1 MGDSTKMMKIVNG
14 LNVFKNWKLPNLIVL
29 AGFLIAVTSIICFS
43 GVTRPDADRIDTL
56 NLKIEAMDATI
67 QTLNATIRTL
77 NARLESYEKI
87 LDYRIENIESKLGIK
102 YKEDNHYEK
111 EK

>member
-1 MGDSTKMMKIVNG
+1 MTESTKIMKVANA

-29 AGFLIAVTSIICFS
+29 AAFIIAIVSIICFS

-56 NLKIEAMDATI
+56 NKKIEAMDATI
-67 QTLNATIRTL
+67 QTLNATIHTL
-77 NARLESYEKI
+77 NTRLESYEKI

-102 YKEDNHYEK
+102 YKEK
-111 EK
+111 EIENKIE